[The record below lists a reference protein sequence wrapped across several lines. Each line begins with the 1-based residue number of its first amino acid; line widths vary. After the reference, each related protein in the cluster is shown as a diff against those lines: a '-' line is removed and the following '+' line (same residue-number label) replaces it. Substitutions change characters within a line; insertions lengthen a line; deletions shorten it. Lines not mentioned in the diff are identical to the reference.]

1 MSFDQIADML
11 TRIRNAQMAKKEEV
25 IIPASNFKLALA
37 KKMNQCGYIGEVKIF
52 FDDKHRFMK
61 IRLKYIN
68 GRPVISG
75 VERVSRQG
83 REFMLAKINC
93 QE

>member
-52 FDDKHRFMK
+52 LM
-61 IRLKYIN
+61 IN
-68 GRPVISG
+68 IDS
-75 VERVSRQG
+75 
-83 REFMLAKINC
+83 
-93 QE
+93 